1 MFRKIMCCVIAFAL
15 TVTCMAGLRPF
26 SIANADSVKN
36 NRYFYNQ
43 LSDNAKKIYD
53 VLFDMF
59 SSGQMKNGTT
69 TVDLME
75 KGVVTQ
81 ETLSKYLSGDDELSN
96 DFTSAK
102 DAFDLDCPEAWYVD
116 SSYITLR
123 TGKKNNGG
131 YAVYL
136 GTGRADT
143 YLLQGLKAADIDKMD
158 KTLSDIITA
167 TVNGAKSLN
176 VSGLSKSDAE
186 ARKVKFVHD
195 AVTKG
200 ISYRFENEC
209 TAGNAPYIR
218 TLYAL
223 ATHEG
228 VCEGYARSMQAI
240 LNKLDIPCV
249 LVHGIQNSGNSPEM
263 HMWNEVQ
270 IGGKWYAL
278 DATWDDPIRLDKDG
292 NRIKGDGKGNDG
304 GEVNSYLLV
313 GVDTVGQNWLPSGI
327 VSNGGKNFTYPTIEQ
342 FSYEG
347 ESVYQDSL
355 TGLHVRYT
363 ANAEMEDEDAGM
375 FTVDYNGM
383 GVKKAAEQ
391 GIYLLVKMY
400 DEHPDGTSHYMTE
413 WYYAA
418 ATLALT
424 QGNGYFTDTDACLK
438 VYTATCEYVEFAIT
452 TKRPKGYETW
462 NNPPATNGLSKD
474 PDTGYYNGDGSD
486 IISKTD
492 LICNPSSNYEAP
504 PYINKQSPA
513 PTGQLDT
520 RQTFTVHIE
529 YDDKLYHPVVS
540 AGARGIENQGAAVT
554 DDYKKAAGE
563 KVQVKLACYQLD
575 RDGNTVSYKL
585 VSKCSVDQNK
595 DYIVDDGVITWIY
608 DCAENHEHNPETCFI
623 KGLEYK
629 FKASENWSDDLTM
642 YDFQITGLV
651 GSRSNKVPNSWSY
664 IMSTSVCPMAYRSQ
678 GIDWALWGRPSL
690 LDNPDDL
697 DLSKLAVEG
706 VDGKKTSLDKL
717 QEQMKVDSM
726 NGRLMLTVE
735 EIGKENG
742 MSREKYNEVT
752 EAFDKYTNIP
762 DDAVKSSA
770 MYEINFTRLCK
781 MTVVLEGESLRM
793 QLGFPE
799 GYDAK
804 DVADNKVIFKAYHF
818 TRCSANHPCG
828 NENKSNHKYGDDIV
842 SVEEIPLAV
851 TQYGL
856 VILCN
861 SFSPFEIVALDPS
874 KVSADENV
882 KSNNII
888 VKTDGNGTV
897 TCDGVEAVG
906 AKGFISFENG
916 KSHKFKITAKE
927 GYTAD
932 VVSFGGRQI
941 TVSADGTFT
950 LSSDDLTGTNDMLNV
965 SFVPK
970 SVKVE
975 EENNGVTTVVP
986 QIVESGSVNDNSSDS
1001 DESSSDS
1008 EVNSSDSDENSS
1020 NSSENSTDGDKN
1032 SSDTSDNSSDSNSG
1046 SESSSDQS
1054 TNSTSETSNSTDG
1067 SSTDSS
1073 HPDTGNDLFA
1083 IISGSVM
1090 ILLIAF
1096 GAIMFA
1102 VVRKNR

>member
-1 MFRKIMCCVIAFAL
+1 MFRKIMCCVIAVAL
-15 TVTCMAGLRPF
+15 TVTCMAGLSLF
-26 SIANADSVKN
+26 GTANADSVKN
-36 NRYFYNQ
+36 NRYFYDQ
-43 LSDNAKKIYD
+43 LSNNAKKIYD

-59 SSGQMKNGTT
+59 SKGQMKNGTT

-96 DFTSAK
+96 DFISAK

-186 ARKVKFVHD
+186 ARKVKYVHD

-249 LVHGIQNSGNSPEM
+249 LVHGMQTSGNSPEM

-292 NRIKGDGKGNDG
+292 NRIEGDGKGNDG

-313 GVDTVGQNWLPSGI
+313 GVDTVGQNWLPSGT
-327 VSNGGKNFTYPTIEQ
+327 VSNGGKNFTYPEIEQ
-342 FSYEG
+342 FSYVG

-363 ANAEMEDEDAGM
+363 ANAEMEDEEAGL

-383 GVKKAAEQ
+383 GIRKAAEQ
-391 GIYLLVKMY
+391 GIYLLIKMY
-400 DEHPDGTSHYMTE
+400 DKHPDGTVHTMQE

-418 ATLALT
+418 AALALS
-424 QGNGYFTDTDACLK
+424 QGNSFFTDTDTCVK
-438 VYTATCEYVEFAIT
+438 VYTASCEYVEFAIT

-462 NNPPATNGLSKD
+462 NNPPATNGLSQD
-474 PDTGYYNGDGSD
+474 YTTAYYQGDGTD
-486 IISKTD
+486 IIAKTD
-492 LICNPSSNYEAP
+492 LLYNHSSDYEAP

-529 YDDKLYHPVVS
+529 YDDKLYHPIA
-540 AGARGIENQGAAVT
+540 AGARGIENQGADET
-554 DDYKKAAGE
+554 NDYKTAAGE

-585 VSKCSVDQNK
+585 VSACSVDKNK

-651 GSRSNKVPNSWSY
+651 GSRSNKAPNPWSY

-706 VDGKKTSLDKL
+706 VDGSKTSLDKL
-717 QEQMKVDSM
+717 QEQMNIDSM

-735 EIGKENG
+735 EIGQEDG
-742 MSREKYNEVT
+742 LSREKYEEVT
-752 EAFDKYTNIP
+752 EAFDEHIGIP
-762 DDAVKSSA
+762 ESSILKSA

-799 GYDAK
+799 GYNAQ

-818 TRCSANHPCG
+818 TRCSENKSCG
-828 NENKSNHKYGDDIV
+828 NEGKDGHKYGDDIV

-856 VILCN
+856 VILCD
-861 SFSPFEIVALDPS
+861 SFSPFEIVALDAS
-874 KVSADENV
+874 KVSADEKV
-882 KSNNII
+882 KNNNII
-888 VKTDGNGTV
+888 VKTDGNGMV

-906 AKGFISFENG
+906 ANGFITFENG
-916 KSHKFKITAKE
+916 EKHTFKITPKD

-970 SVKVE
+970 TVKAE
-975 EENNGVTTVVP
+975 EEEQGITTVVP
-986 QIVESGSVNDNSSDS
+986 QIVETGDAGDDSSDG

-1008 EVNSSDSDENSS
+1008 EVNSTDSDDNSG
-1020 NSSENSTDGDKN
+1020 NS
-1032 SSDTSDNSSDSNSG
+1032 SDNSSDSNVNSG
-1046 SESSSDQS
+1046 SSSGNSSDNSSKPESSSNQS
-1054 TNSTSETSNSTDG
+1054 SNSNSETSNSTDE
-1067 SSTDSS
+1067 SSADSS
-1073 HPDTGNDLFA
+1073 HPDTGDDLFA
-1083 IISGSVM
+1083 IVAGSVM
-1090 ILLIAF
+1090 ILLLSA
-1096 GAIMFA
+1096 GAITFA